1 MQRTPI
7 RVRADMPM
15 FRRHRHP
22 RHEMPCRHTV
32 PLEYNPM
39 PAPIRGRPPSP
50 CGEWTAYR
58 KSDDNPANAPVA
70 FRHIQSRGSTTA
82 THSQK
87 PTLQFL
93 SWLFSRLFNANLHQ
107 RQRGETH
114 AAHYF
119 IYSWISDPV
128 VHQLGVGIFA

>member
-1 MQRTPI
+1 MFHPPAWARCK
-7 RVRADMPM
+7 MP
-15 FRRHRHP
+15 FRHSA
-22 RHEMPCRHTV
+22 
-32 PLEYNPM
+32 PLGYNP
-39 PAPIRGRPPSP
+39 APRPTQDRPPSP
-50 CGEWTAYR
+50 CGEWIAYR

-70 FRHIQSRGSTTA
+70 FPHIQSRGSTTA

-119 IYSWISDPV
+119 IYSWLSDPV
-128 VHQLGVGIFA
+128 VIELGLGVFGQYE